1 MADFPAKS
9 KEKIDVTFCATTGED
24 LKVFSN
30 PQQPLDSRET
40 GDERLN
46 AAPGRGGV
54 VFHSIISPPFC
65 LKIPNRDLQ
74 SSLFNRIIYRFSKG

>member
-1 MADFPAKS
+1 MADFPATS
-9 KEKIDVTFCATTGED
+9 KEKIDVTFYATTGED

-40 GDERLN
+40 GDEQLN
-46 AAPGRGGV
+46 AAPGTGGV
-54 VFHSIISPPFC
+54 VFHSITPFC